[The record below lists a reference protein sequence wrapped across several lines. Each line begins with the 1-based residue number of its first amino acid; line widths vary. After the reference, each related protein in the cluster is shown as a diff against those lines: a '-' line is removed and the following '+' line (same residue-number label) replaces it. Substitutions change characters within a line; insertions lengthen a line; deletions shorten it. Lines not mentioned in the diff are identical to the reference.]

1 MSTASGSIPVDQ
13 TTSTSA
19 SDVRDTPVE
28 TKILRQTP
36 AQNALSQKIAVEYK
50 KLSIMRQQLDCGMG
64 NISKT
69 DISKVESE
77 IHVMDKTL
85 SRKVSLVAASQKLR
99 LKRKSEMNKMLEENP
114 NLAKSLKLR
123 DTPGRP
129 RLEADQADLLQ
140 TIKTRPFRRSSGQQ
154 ASL

>member
-1 MSTASGSIPVDQ
+1 MSTASGNIPVDQ

-28 TKILRQTP
+28 TKIFRETP
-36 AQNALSQKIAVEYK
+36 AQDALSQKIAVAYK

-77 IHVMDKTL
+77 IHVMEKTL

-99 LKRKSEMNKMLEENP
+99 FKC
-114 NLAKSLKLR
+114 
-123 DTPGRP
+123 
-129 RLEADQADLLQ
+129 
-140 TIKTRPFRRSSGQQ
+140 
-154 ASL
+154 